1 VVASRTFFGTRAQ
14 DRFVRAARL
23 YGNNDLRGLNGSST
37 LRLALLY
44 RNMQTTPKDQILYL
58 FMIVEEESLI

>member
-1 VVASRTFFGTRAQ
+1 MVASRTFFGTRAQ

-23 YGNNDLRGLNGSST
+23 HGNNDIRCVNGSST

-44 RNMQTTPKDQILYL
+44 RNMQNK
-58 FMIVEEESLI
+58 FAMEMIQMNHEEESLI